1 MLVKSPLTAS
11 QLSLKPFPPVGEE
24 ENPLLEA
31 RLLLLGMPK
40 HPMAGF
46 INFTSSVGL
55 HGRPTAGLNM
65 APAGPPAGGQTVRLR
80 VQASMNRPKLGRA

>member
-11 QLSLKPFPPVGEE
+11 QLSLRPFPPVGEE
-24 ENPLLEA
+24 EKLLLEA
-31 RLLLLGMPK
+31 TLTLLGMPK

-46 INFTSSVGL
+46 INFISLVGL
-55 HGRPTAGLNM
+55 HVRPTAGLKV
-65 APAGPPAGGQTVRLR
+65 APAGPPAGGQTLRLR